1 MVQAVCIV
9 VESPTASI
17 RTTEWLLTSVNS
29 LMYLQIGFVLE
40 NFPTA
45 RVRALMRRLSIMCPH
60 VIFELS
66 LMRKDPLATTMWA
79 RDWSAF
85 LEVFPLC

>member
-17 RTTEWLLTSVNS
+17 RTNEWLLTSVNS
-29 LMYLQIGFVLE
+29 LVDLQIGLVFE
-40 NFPTA
+40 NFPAA
-45 RVRALMRRLSIMCPH
+45 RVRALMRHLSIMCPH

-66 LMRKDPLATTMWA
+66 FVRKDPLATSMRA
-79 RDWSAF
+79 R
-85 LEVFPLC
+85 